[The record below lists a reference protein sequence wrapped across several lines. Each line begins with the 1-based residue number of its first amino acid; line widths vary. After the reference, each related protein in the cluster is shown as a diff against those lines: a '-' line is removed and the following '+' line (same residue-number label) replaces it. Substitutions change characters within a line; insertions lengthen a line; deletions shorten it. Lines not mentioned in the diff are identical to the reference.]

1 MNMLEDNYRQALE
14 SIERICND
22 CGRDASEVKLVCVS
36 KTVGPDTVGEA
47 LASGMRVFGEN
58 RAQDFDVKQA
68 RFPDAEWHFIG
79 RIQTNKLKLVVGRA
93 ALIHSVSSV
102 HALQAIERLASR
114 ADIVQDVLFEVNA
127 SGEESKDGF
136 SPDDLPSAFDAMV
149 DCTHVRA
156 CGLMTMAPHG
166 DSMRA
171 RESFGRLR
179 ALRATYGARYEGA
192 ANIVMKELSMGMSED
207 YGIAL
212 EEGAT
217 IIRLGRSIFGF

>member
-114 ADIVQDVLFEVNA
+114 ADIVQDV
-127 SGEESKDGF
+127 
-136 SPDDLPSAFDAMV
+136 PS
-149 DCTHVRA
+149 R
-156 CGLMTMAPHG
+156 
-166 DSMRA
+166 
-171 RESFGRLR
+171 
-179 ALRATYGARYEGA
+179 
-192 ANIVMKELSMGMSED
+192 
-207 YGIAL
+207 
-212 EEGAT
+212 
-217 IIRLGRSIFGF
+217 